1 MIRARESNR
10 AAAPC
15 QTPRMQAHVADDPD
29 SSFRERHL
37 HAGYTFRGHVV
48 RTLSVAATV
57 LAGGVWL
64 AWGASWVFW
73 TALPGFWIVANIFE
87 WGTHRFPMHRPLL
100 PRMMYRNHTLIHHR
114 AFAGDDAQE
123 IRSTTDLCLVMMP
136 WYTILLVFAMASP
149 VALAAS
155 VVGGR
160 ALAGVFLVAA
170 ISYFLLYETIH
181 TLHHLRGAQL
191 QAIGVARWR
200 WLTSLRRHHH
210 FHHRLEEMAHT
221 NFNVTAPLA
230 DRMFGTYFKQH

>member
-1 MIRARESNR
+1 
-10 AAAPC
+10 
-15 QTPRMQAHVADDPD
+15 MQAHVADDAE
-29 SSFRERHL
+29 SSFRDRNL
-37 HAGYTFRGHVV
+37 HDGYTFRGHVV
-48 RTLSVAATV
+48 RTLSVAVTAMT
-57 LAGGVWL
+57 AGVWL
-64 AWGASWVFW
+64 AWGAAWVYW
-73 TALPGFWIVANIFE
+73 TALPAFWVIANLFE
-87 WGTHRFPMHRPLL
+87 WATHRFPMHRPLF
-100 PRMMYRNHTLIHHR
+100 PRMMYRNHTLVHHR

-136 WYTILLVFAMASP
+136 WYTILLLFVMASP
-149 VALAAS
+149 VALVAA

-181 TLHHLRGAQL
+181 TLHHLRSEQL
-191 QAIGVARWR
+191 ETIGVARWR

-230 DRMFGTYFKQH
+230 DRLFGTYFKRR